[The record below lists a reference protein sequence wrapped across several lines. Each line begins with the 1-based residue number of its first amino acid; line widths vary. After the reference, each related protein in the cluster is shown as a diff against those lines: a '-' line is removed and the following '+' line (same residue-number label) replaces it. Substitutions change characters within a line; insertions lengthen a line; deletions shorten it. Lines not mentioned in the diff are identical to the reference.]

1 MNYQDILS
9 NVAVLGAAGKM
20 GSGISW
26 LLSVEMTNE
35 MLKPENSEKQFVLN
49 AIDVS
54 EQGLQGLLEYVRT
67 QTEKYAERRIE
78 QIKPLYNTTQAD
90 VQDSDIIQAYVNDVL
105 SVINTNTDMSAAKDS
120 KLVFE
125 AVSENQSLKV
135 KLFKQI
141 EDFNKNNPWYFTN
154 TSSVPIHSLNEAA
167 GLNGRILGFHFYNPP
182 AVQKLVELITIPE
195 NSEQMIDF
203 AKLFA
208 KNIRKVVVPSND
220 VAGFV
225 GNGFF
230 MRDALFGISKAKEL
244 SKTMPLHE
252 AIYCVDKIT
261 REYLVRPMGIFQL
274 MDYVGIDVMQFILR
288 VMQQYIPNENLHD
301 ELIDEY
307 VLAGVKGGQNSDGS
321 QKDGFF
327 QYQKGRLVAVW
338 CNKSAKYVNFE
349 EFSEKADNLLG
360 EKPAEVKPWKE
371 VIKSENADQL
381 LSEGFNAIKKSSDL
395 ACKIAVE
402 YGKNAV
408 KIATQLVNSGVA
420 HKPEDVNTVMRTG
433 FFHAYGPI
441 NEFFK

>member
-26 LLSVEMTNE
+26 LLSVEMTNL

-67 QTEKYAERRIE
+67 QTQKYAERRIE

-120 KLVFE
+120 KLIFE
-125 AVSENQSLKV
+125 AVSENQTLKV

-141 EDFNKNNPWYFTN
+141 EDVNKNNPWYFTN

-244 SKTMPLHE
+244 SQTMPLHE

-288 VMQQYIPNENLHD
+288 VMQQYILNENLHD

-349 EFSEKADNLLG
+349 DFSEKADKLLG

-441 NEFFK
+441 NDFFK

>member
-26 LLSVEMTNE
+26 LLSVEMTNL

-67 QTEKYAERRIE
+67 QTQKYAERRIE
-78 QIKPLYNTTQAD
+78 QIKPLYNTAQAD

-120 KLVFE
+120 KLIFE

-141 EDFNKNNPWYFTN
+141 EDVNKNNPWYFTN

-244 SKTMPLHE
+244 SQTMPLHE

-349 EFSEKADNLLG
+349 DFSEKADKLLG
-360 EKPAEVKPWKE
+360 EKPTEVKPWKE
-371 VIKSENADQL
+371 VIKAENADQL

-402 YGKNAV
+402 YGRNAV

-441 NEFFK
+441 NEYFG